1 MHCPERVAC
10 PAILKSRL
18 IPLLLFC
25 LFTPAALN
33 AGGLSQAPGTVIDEK
48 AATENLGTNLMKNDQ
63 LGISAQMWHGASPD
77 ALRNARLAMQAP
89 VATGVTA
96 QVQQGGGAP
105 FVPESAK
112 ILVELK
118 IWYKHIE
125 KRYDTVYEAQFA
137 GDYTLINPSD
147 EERTAVALTFPLPTG
162 AEMVWDVTMDV
173 TDGKPVKVLKDAPE
187 LPEPQTRTT
196 IDALGWSGVFEP
208 GEKKVFHVEYIV
220 RGQQEYAYLLG
231 SRYQMPHFSMEATI
245 HGATEVDLPPDILP
259 LSREPEVDTGA
270 KTVKLKWYYDDVL
283 TTKNIRITLPG
294 MGPDVTFADR
304 LAQNRPL
311 FDSLLRASPLSAL
324 LLMVLLWAAMRQG
337 GLRLSGVTYLLLGVN
352 AVLLGP
358 LTVFGAAI
366 LGTKAAY
373 WIALALVT
381 LIAVMYSRLAG
392 TRAARA
398 VLLLMIAV
406 VGAMSYGALHPGR
419 QGLVLTLG
427 GVVTLGYF
435 MVLFAAGR
443 QVRAEP
449 VRPRPRPIPAPP
461 PGYSDATPTEG
472 DIPKPDGG
480 EAPADVPAQMLPTK
494 PGADTCRR
502 VCTKCGTALSDSYS
516 FCPGCAAPVSPL
528 TINCDACG
536 AQLCAV
542 CAAEFIHC
550 PRCGV
555 RLTR

>member
-10 PAILKSRL
+10 RAVLRHTL
-18 IPLLLFC
+18 IPLLLLC
-25 LFTPAALN
+25 LFTPAVLN
-33 AGGLSQAPGTVIDEK
+33 AGGLSQAPGTVIDER
-48 AATENLGTNLMKNDQ
+48 AATENLGANLTKTDQ

-89 VATGVTA
+89 PPTGVTA

-112 ILVELK
+112 IIVDIK

-137 GDYTLINPSD
+137 GDYTLVNPSD

-162 AEMVWDVTMDV
+162 AEMVWDVKMDV
-173 TDGKPVKVLKDAPE
+173 TDGKPVKVIEDAPE

-231 SRYQMPHFSMEATI
+231 SSYQMPHFSMEAII
-245 HGATEVDLPPDILP
+245 HGATEVKLPPDILP

-270 KTVKLKWYYDDVL
+270 NTIRLKWYYDDVL

-311 FDSLLRASPLSAL
+311 FDALLRVSPLSAL
-324 LLMVLLWAAMRQG
+324 LLMALLWAAMRQG

-366 LGTKAAY
+366 LGTRAAY

-392 TRAARA
+392 ARVARA
-398 VLLLMIAV
+398 VLLLMLAV
-406 VGAMSYGALHPGR
+406 VGAMSYGALHPDR
-419 QGLVLTLG
+419 QGLVLTLA

-449 VRPRPRPIPAPP
+449 VGPRRRPLATRQPADDAETLAESDSRAPDEGEPLPDVGACTPAPQ
-461 PGYSDATPTEG
+461 
-472 DIPKPDGG
+472 PDLDG
-480 EAPADVPAQMLPTK
+480 
-494 PGADTCRR
+494 CRQL
-502 VCTKCGTALSDSYS
+502 CTKCGTELLDGYS

-542 CAAEFIHC
+542 CAAEFVHC

-555 RLTR
+555 RLTQ

>member
-10 PAILKSRL
+10 PAILPSRL
-18 IPLLLFC
+18 IPLLLLC

-63 LGISAQMWHGASPD
+63 LGISAQMWHGASPE

-89 VATGVTA
+89 PATGVTA
-96 QVQQGGGAP
+96 QIQQGGGAP
-105 FVPESAK
+105 FVPEIAK
-112 ILVELK
+112 IVVDIK

-162 AEMVWDVTMDV
+162 AEMVWNVKMDV
-173 TDGKPVKVLKDAPE
+173 TDGKPTRVLKDAPP

-208 GEKKVFHVEYIV
+208 GERKVFHVQYIV

-245 HGATEVDLPPDILP
+245 RGATEVNLPPDILP

-270 KTVKLKWYYDDVL
+270 NTIKLKWYYDDVL

-324 LLMVLLWAAMRQG
+324 LLMALLWAAMRRG
-337 GLRLSGVTYLLLGVN
+337 GLRLSGMTYLLLGVN

-358 LTVFGAAI
+358 LIVFGAAI
-366 LGTKAAY
+366 LGTKAAF

-392 TRAARA
+392 THVARA
-398 VLLLMIAV
+398 VLLLMLTV
-406 VGAMSYGALHPGR
+406 VGAMAYGALHPGR
-419 QGLVLTLG
+419 HGLVLTLA

-435 MVLFAAGR
+435 MALFAAGR

-449 VRPRPRPIPAPP
+449 VRPRPQPISTPP
-461 PGYSDATPTEG
+461 PVGSDATPAEG
-472 DIPKPDGG
+472 GIPASDGG
-480 EAPADVPAQMLPTK
+480 EAPPDVAAHAHPMQPEADA
-494 PGADTCRR
+494 CRR
-502 VCTKCGTALSDSYS
+502 VCTKCGTELLDGYS
-516 FCPGCAAPVSPL
+516 FCPGCAAPASAL
-528 TINCDACG
+528 TIECNACG

-542 CAAEFIHC
+542 CAAEFVHC

-555 RLTR
+555 RLAQ

>member
-1 MHCPERVAC
+1 MHCPERAAC

-18 IPLLLFC
+18 IPLLLLC
-25 LFTPAALN
+25 LFTPASLN

-48 AATENLGTNLMKNDQ
+48 SATENLGTNLMKNDQ

-89 VATGVTA
+89 PTTGVTA

-112 ILVELK
+112 IAVDIK

-125 KRYDTVYEAQFA
+125 KRYDTVYEATFA

-162 AEMVWDVTMDV
+162 AEMVWDVKMDV
-173 TDGKPVKVLKDAPE
+173 TDGKPVKVLEDAPE

-245 HGATEVDLPPDILP
+245 HGATEVTLPPDILP

-270 KTVKLKWYYDDVL
+270 NTVRLKWYYDDVL

-311 FDSLLRASPLSAL
+311 FDALLRVSPLSAL
-324 LLMVLLWAAMRQG
+324 LLIVLLWAAMRQG
-337 GLRLSGVTYLLLGVN
+337 GLRLSGVTYLLLGAN

-358 LTVFGAAI
+358 LIVFGAAI
-366 LGTKAAY
+366 LGTRAAY

-392 TRAARA
+392 ARVARA
-398 VLLLMIAV
+398 VLLLMVAV
-406 VGAMSYGALHPGR
+406 VGAMAYGALHPGR
-419 QGLVLTLG
+419 HGLVLTLA

-435 MVLFAAGR
+435 MALFAAGR

-449 VRPRPRPIPAPP
+449 VRSRPQPNPAPP
-461 PGYSDATPTEG
+461 PGDSDATPTEG
-472 DIPKPDGG
+472 DVPKPDGG
-480 EAPADVPAQMLPTK
+480 EAPPDVPARMLPTQ
-494 PGADTCRR
+494 PDADTFRR
-502 VCTKCGTALSDSYS
+502 VCTRCGTALTDSYS